1 MPSNKPKKSSKKS
14 ASTLH
19 YAGTLGLTPL
29 SNIKTQW
36 DLKRHY
42 YKSESDPQIE
52 TDILAIEVIYK
63 AFAKKYAGKDF
74 VSTPEKLATALSSY
88 DALMDIPASK
98 PILYFWY
105 RSTLDAKDE
114 KAEQK
119 INLLSDRLTKVG
131 NLTIFFSLAI
141 GKIPKNQQAS
151 YLKHPKLQP
160 YRYLLERIF
169 LTAKHTLTEAEEKIM
184 ALKSTPARSLWI
196 NATDKILNK
205 RHVTYKKKSLP
216 LNEAIEKVS
225 AVEVSER
232 PKLWSIVRSEFKL
245 LSEFAEPELNAIVI
259 DKKINDEL
267 RGYKN
272 AYESKVQGN
281 ENDLVSVEALVASI
295 SGKGFALS
303 RKFYELKAKAHGV
316 NSLSYASKYDP
327 LGTESHIPF
336 VDAVEICRDVFYGVK
351 NDYGE
356 FFDGMLQNGQI
367 DVYPKGGRSGGA
379 FMSSD
384 TGVPPFVFLNH
395 VNDFKS
401 LETLAHE
408 MGHALHTSR
417 SKLHQPVRYQD
428 YSTTTA
434 ETASTL
440 FENLVFDAVYEQSD
454 AATKLTLMHDRILR
468 DISTIQRQIA
478 FFNFERE
485 MHSLIRTQGAASK
498 EELAA
503 LLTKQLRAHLGKG
516 VTVDDDDGYSFVYI
530 SHFRSMF
537 YVYTYAYGLLM
548 SNLMVQ
554 NYRDDKRYVD
564 KIDQFLGMGGSNTV
578 ENIFKTIGI
587 NASKIETF
595 ERSLASIEKNV
606 QEFGKLVSKR
616 PK

>member
-1 MPSNKPKKSSKKS
+1 MPSKKLKKSGFKY
-14 ASTLH
+14 TTQNVLPP
-19 YAGTLGLTPL
+19 LGA
-29 SNIKTQW
+29 IKTQW
-36 DLKRHY
+36 DLSTHY
-42 YKSESDPQIE
+42 YTSATDPHIE
-52 TDILAIEVIYK
+52 KDVAAVEVVYQ

-74 VSTPEKLATALSSY
+74 VSTPEKLAAALKAY

-105 RSTLDAKDE
+105 RSTLDADDT
-114 KAEQK
+114 KAEQQ

-141 GKIPKNQQAS
+141 GKIPKKLQAM

-160 YRYLLERIF
+160 YQYLLERIF

-184 ALKSTPARSLWI
+184 NLKSAPARSMWVA
-196 NATDKILNK
+196 ATDKIVNK
-205 RHVTYKKKSLP
+205 RSITYKKQTIP
-216 LNEAIEKVS
+216 LNEAIEKVT
-225 AVEVSER
+225 AIPPKER
-232 PKLWSIVRSEFKL
+232 PVLWGVIRAELKS
-245 LSEFAEPELNAIVI
+245 LSEFAEPELNAIVT

-281 ENDLVSVEALVASI
+281 ENDLRSIEALVESI
-295 SGKGFALS
+295 STKGFALS

-316 NSLSYASKYDP
+316 PSLPYASKYDP
-327 LGTESHIPF
+327 LGTEPVIPF
-336 VDAVEICRDVFYGVK
+336 ADAVEICRDVFYGVK
-351 NDYGE
+351 NEYGT
-356 FFDGMLQNGQI
+356 FFDDMLVNGHI
-367 DVYPKGGRSGGA
+367 DVYPKKGRSGGA

-384 TGVPPFVFLNH
+384 TGVPAMVFLNQ
-395 VNDFKS
+395 VDTFTS

-408 MGHALHTSR
+408 MGHALHTTR
-417 SKLHQPVRYQD
+417 SKVGQPVRYQD

-440 FENLVFDAVYEQSD
+440 FENLVFDAVYAQ
-454 AATKLTLMHDRILR
+454 ATPEAKLTLMHDRLSR

-485 MHSLIRTQGAASK
+485 MHELIRTQGAASK

-516 VTVDDDDGYSFVYI
+516 VTVEDDDGYSFVYI
-530 SHFRSMF
+530 GHFRSMF

-554 NYRDDKRYVD
+554 EYRNDKNYVS
-564 KIDQFLGMGGSNTV
+564 KIDQFLQSGGSNTV
-578 ENIFKTIGI
+578 ENIFKSIGI
-587 NASKIETF
+587 DAYKTATF
-595 ERSLASIEKNV
+595 EASLGNIADNV
-606 QEFGKLVSKR
+606 AEFGRLVKKR
-616 PK
+616 TS

>member
-1 MPSNKPKKSSKKS
+1 MPSKKTKKSDFNYVPQNSLP
-14 ASTLH
+14 TLR
-19 YAGTLGLTPL
+19 T
-29 SNIKTQW
+29 IKTEW
-36 DLKRHY
+36 DLSTHY
-42 YKSESDPQIE
+42 YTSETDPQIE
-52 TDILAIEVIYK
+52 KDVAAIEVLYK
-63 AFAKKYAGKDF
+63 VFAKKYAGKDF
-74 VSTPEKLATALSSY
+74 VSTPEKLAAALKAY

-105 RSTLDAKDE
+105 RSTLNADDA
-114 KAEQK
+114 KAEQQ

-141 GKIPKNQQAS
+141 GKIPKNVQKE
-151 YLKHPKLQP
+151 YLKHPELQP
-160 YRYLLERIF
+160 YTYLLERIF

-184 ALKSTPARSLWI
+184 NLKSTPARSMWVA
-196 NATDKILNK
+196 ATDKIVNK
-205 RHVTYKKKSLP
+205 RSITYKKQTIP

-225 AVEVSER
+225 AIPPKER
-232 PKLWSIVRSEFKL
+232 PILWGVIRNELKS
-245 LSEFAEPELNAIVI
+245 LSEFAEPELNAIVT

-281 ENDLVSVEALVASI
+281 ENDLRSIEALVESI
-295 SGKGFALS
+295 STKGFALS

-316 NSLSYASKYDP
+316 ASLPYASKYDP
-327 LGTESHIPF
+327 LGTEPVIPF
-336 VDAVEICRDVFYGVK
+336 TDAVEICRDVFYGVK
-351 NDYGE
+351 NEYGT
-356 FFDGMLQNGQI
+356 FFDDMLVNGQI
-367 DVYPKGGRSGGA
+367 DVYPKKGRSGGA

-384 TGVPPFVFLNH
+384 TGVPAMVFLNQ
-395 VNDFKS
+395 VDTFKS

-408 MGHALHTSR
+408 MGHALHTTR
-417 SKLHQPVRYQD
+417 SKVGQPVRYQD

-440 FENLVFDAVYEQSD
+440 FENLVFDAVYAQ
-454 AATKLTLMHDRILR
+454 ATPEAKLTLMHDRLSR

-485 MHSLIRTQGAASK
+485 MHELIRTQGAASK

-516 VTVDDDDGYSFVYI
+516 VTVEDDDGYSFVYI
-530 SHFRSMF
+530 GHFRSMF

-554 NYRDDKRYVD
+554 EYRNDKNYVT
-564 KIDQFLGMGGSNTV
+564 KIDQFLQSGGSNTV
-578 ENIFKTIGI
+578 ENIFKSIGI
-587 NASKIETF
+587 DAYKTATF
-595 ERSLASIEKNV
+595 EASLGNIADNV
-606 QEFGKLVSKR
+606 AEFGRLVKKR
-616 PK
+616 TN